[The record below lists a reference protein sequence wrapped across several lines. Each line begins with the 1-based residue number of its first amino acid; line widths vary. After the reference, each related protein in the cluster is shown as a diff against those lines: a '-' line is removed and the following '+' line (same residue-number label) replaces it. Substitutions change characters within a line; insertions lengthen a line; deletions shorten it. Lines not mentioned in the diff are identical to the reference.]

1 MNKETINRLIASR
14 KNPDL
19 RKLNQNIAWGWGHIH
34 KRIPENIVKMA
45 NNDPD
50 GEGMYEYMSE
60 VEMEIA
66 KFLTLGRRMNLSE
79 EAKQYV
85 ADTMRWKAW
94 HIIKGARGGRRRR
107 TVKRRRRSSR

>member
-1 MNKETINRLIASR
+1 MNKENINRLIASR
-14 KNPDL
+14 KNPAL
-19 RKLNQNIAWGWGHIH
+19 RTLNQNIAWGWGHIH

-50 GEGMYEYMSE
+50 GEGMHEYMSE
-60 VEMEIA
+60 VEILIA

-79 EAKQYV
+79 EAKQYI

-94 HIIKGARGGRRRR
+94 HMIKGARGGRRR
-107 TVKRRRRSSR
+107 TRRRRGRRSSR